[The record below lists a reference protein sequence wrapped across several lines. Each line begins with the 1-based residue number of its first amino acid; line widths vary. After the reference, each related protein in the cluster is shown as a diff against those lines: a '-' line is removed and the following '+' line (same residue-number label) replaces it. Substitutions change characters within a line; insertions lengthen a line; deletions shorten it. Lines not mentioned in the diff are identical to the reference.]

1 MTTLAISFSNFGPY
15 HLARL
20 RGLAQALERGGGRLI
35 AYETAG
41 TERLYPWQRERGDEP
56 FTWVTLF
63 PDQPLETIPQAACV
77 RAMAAA
83 LERDRPDG
91 VAVAGYF
98 RPESRAAL
106 RWANRS
112 RRPAILMSESQAIDH
127 RRVWWREAVKRQL
140 VRRFSAALVGGPRH
154 RDYLA
159 RLGMPRD
166 RIILGYNAVDNA
178 RYAAQAAEA
187 RKTPAGRE
195 GLPERPY
202 FLSVNRFVPE
212 KNLARLIRAY
222 AQYRAGVDPEQAW
235 DLVLCGGGPGAGEVE
250 EAVASSGVAGSIHRP
265 GFLQADELARWY
277 AFASAFVH
285 PSLLEPWGLVV
296 NEAAACGLPLLVSN
310 RAGCS
315 ETLVPS
321 PAGTTGRVFDPRDV
335 NAMAGSLAWVAALPE
350 LDRQAMGNRARAL
363 VAQWGPERFGK
374 GTIEALLAAHRA
386 GRSRRKRRAECV

>member
-41 TERLYPWQRERGDEP
+41 TEHLYPWRRERGDEP

-63 PDQPLETIPQAACV
+63 PDQPLETIPRTACV

-83 LERDRPDG
+83 LQRDRPDG
-91 VAVAGYF
+91 VAVAGYY
-98 RPESRAAL
+98 RPESMAAL

-178 RYAAQAAEA
+178 RFAAQAAQA
-187 RKTPAGRE
+187 RRSPAGRE

-212 KNLARLIRAY
+212 KNLTRLVRAY
-222 AQYRAGVDPEQAW
+222 ARYRAAVDPAQAW
-235 DLVLCGGGPGAGEVE
+235 DLVLCGSGPGAGEVD

-265 GFLQADELARWY
+265 GFLQADELAGWY

-315 ETLVPS
+315 ETLVPA
-321 PAGTTGRVFDPRDV
+321 PPGTTGRVFDPRDV
-335 NAMAGSLAWVAALPE
+335 DALAEALAWIAALPE
-350 LDRQAMGNRARAL
+350 ADRLAMGQRARAL

-386 GRSRRKRRAECV
+386 GRSRRKRRTARV